1 MYSPRLRFA
10 LIILLLVS
18 GAAVLFVYQYWT
30 AVLML
35 WSTAALLAFGHF
47 RYGSIIAVLWALRQG
62 DVEKAGVLLAAIR
75 RPDWLTRRYQ
85 AYYYFALGLVSFY
98 KKQLEEGAAHF
109 QKALDLGLRGKQ
121 ELAITHLNLAHAAYL
136 QQNFTAARAHIDLV
150 NAQKVD
156 DLYLKERVVEL
167 EKQLGSK
174 K

>member
-1 MYSPRLRFA
+1 M
-10 LIILLLVS
+10 
-18 GAAVLFVYQYWT
+18 
-30 AVLML
+30 
-35 WSTAALLAFGHF
+35 
-47 RYGSIIAVLWALRQG
+47 
-62 DVEKAGVLLAAIR
+62 R

-85 AYYYFALGLVSFY
+85 AYYYFALSLVSFY